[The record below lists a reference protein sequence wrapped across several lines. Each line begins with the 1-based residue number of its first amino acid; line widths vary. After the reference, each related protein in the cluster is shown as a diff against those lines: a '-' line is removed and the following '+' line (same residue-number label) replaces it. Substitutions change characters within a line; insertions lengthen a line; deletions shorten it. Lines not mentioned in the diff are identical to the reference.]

1 VSIVTA
7 NGNRYHDAGGS
18 GARGGVDR
26 PAIVNA
32 LTVDVEDYYQVGAF
46 ERRIS
51 RAAWGDYP
59 SRVEAN
65 TTAMLELFEA
75 AQVHATFFVLG
86 WIAERHPSLVRAIA
100 ARGHEVASHGYSHTN
115 VTRQSPAAFRAD
127 VRRTRNLLQD
137 ISGTAVRGYRAA
149 NFSIGRETAWAFTV
163 LREEG
168 YAYSSSVYP
177 MWHDQDVIQLRQ
189 RGPFTPEET
198 GGGLLEIPLTTVSML
213 GIDLPCSGGGY
224 FRLLP
229 YSVSRWALRRVNRLE
244 QRPFVFYVHPWEID
258 PAQPRVSG
266 VTIKSRLR
274 HYINLTRV
282 EGRLRRLLDEF
293 RWDRVDRV
301 FFESQDELTTRWS
314 CQKSA

>member
-1 VSIVTA
+1 MTVVAA
-7 NGNRYHDAGGS
+7 NGARYRDSGGS
-18 GARGGVDR
+18 GAGAEADR
-26 PAIVNA
+26 SAIVNA

-46 ERRIS
+46 EGRIA
-51 RAAWGDYP
+51 RAEWDDYP

-65 TTAMLELFEA
+65 TTAMLDLFESV
-75 AQVHATFFVLG
+75 QVHATFFVLG
-86 WIAERHPSLVRAIA
+86 WIAERHPSLVKAIV

-127 VRRTRNLLQD
+127 IRRTRNLLQD
-137 ISGTAVRGYRAA
+137 ISGTPVRGYRAA

-163 LREEG
+163 LEEEG

-198 GGGLLEIPLTTVSML
+198 GGLLEIPLTTVSML
-213 GIDLPCSGGGY
+213 GVDLPCSGGGY

-229 YSVSRWALRRVNRLE
+229 YSVSRWALRRVNSLE
-244 QRPFVFYVHPWEID
+244 RRPFVFYVHPWEID

-266 VTIKSRLR
+266 VTLKSRLR
-274 HYINLTRV
+274 HYTNLTRV
-282 EGRLRRLLDEF
+282 EGRLRRLLGEF

-301 FFESQDELTTRWS
+301 FLGSQDELTTRWS
-314 CQKSA
+314 CRRSA